1 MTEPKLISRRV
12 AYTEVAEL
20 FDIEINK
27 KVVRVEKYNKQD
39 ALFNDYDFEIE
50 VVDKKK
56 VLTEEEHEEV
66 YEFVEGLE

>member
-1 MTEPKLISRRV
+1 MTEPQLISRRI
-12 AYTEVAEL
+12 AYSEVNEI
-20 FDIEINK
+20 FDVEINGK
-27 KVVRVEKYNKQD
+27 SVSVEKHNKQD

-56 VLTEEEHEEV
+56 VLTEEEHEQV